1 MKLALLLAPED
12 SRLGAS
18 SAEYKCH
25 IRDSR
30 NLFYEFDLT
39 KTELVLIS
47 EKPAKYV
54 GQVTVIDGE
63 LPDAELSDVVNVICQ
78 SLPEVAWLEYR
89 EDMDFPYVTK
99 RFSRLSRIV
108 NA

>member
-63 LPDAELSDVVNVICQ
+63 LTDTEISGVVNVICQ
-78 SLPEVAWLEYR
+78 SLPEVTWLEYR
-89 EDMDFPYVTK
+89 EDMDFPYITK
-99 RFSRLSRIV
+99 RYSRLPKGEL
-108 NA
+108 

>member
-1 MKLALLLAPED
+1 VRLALLLAPED

-30 NLFYEFDLT
+30 NLFYEFDLS
-39 KTELVLIS
+39 KTDLVLIS
-47 EKPAKYV
+47 EKPAKYA

-63 LPDAELSDVVNVICQ
+63 LPKQELSGVVNVICQ

-89 EDMDFPYVTK
+89 DDMDFPYVTK
-99 RFSRLSRIV
+99 RYSRLSRMLPV
-108 NA
+108 

>member
-1 MKLALLLAPED
+1 MLLAPDD

-18 SAEYKCH
+18 SADYKCH

-30 NLFYEFDLT
+30 NLFYEFDLS
-39 KTELVLIS
+39 KIDLVLIS
-47 EKPAKYV
+47 EKPAKYI

-63 LPDAELSDVVNVICQ
+63 LPDAELSGVVNVICQ

-89 EDMDFPYVTK
+89 EEMEFPYVTK
-99 RFSRLSRIV
+99 RYTRLSRILPV
-108 NA
+108 

>member
-18 SAEYKCH
+18 SAEYKCY

-30 NLFYEFDLT
+30 NLFYEFDLS
-39 KTELVLIS
+39 KIDLVLVS

-63 LPDAELSDVVNVICQ
+63 LPEQELSGVVNVICE

-89 EDMDFPYVTK
+89 DDMDFPYVTK
-99 RFSRLSRIV
+99 RYSRLSRILPV
-108 NA
+108 

>member
-12 SRLGAS
+12 SRLRAS

-30 NLFYEFDLT
+30 NIFYEFDLT
-39 KTELVLIS
+39 KIDLVLIS

-54 GQVTVIDGE
+54 GQVTVIDGK
-63 LPDAELSDVVNVICQ
+63 LPDTELSGVVNVICH

-89 EDMDFPYVTK
+89 EDMDFPYVKK
-99 RFSRLSRIV
+99 RYSRLSRMLPV
-108 NA
+108 